1 MVSYVIRNLWFTE
14 SFLQGRNNGNVDIVK
29 VNGTDPPILWVSS
42 FVIILFS
49 SCVSKLANSIWEGEL
64 SADTT

>member
-1 MVSYVIRNLWFTE
+1 MSVEIWFTE
-14 SFLQGRNNGNVDIVK
+14 SFFQGRNNGNVDIVK
-29 VNGTDPPILWVSS
+29 INGTNPPILWVYP

-49 SCVSKLANSIWEGEL
+49 LCVSKLAYNIWEGEL